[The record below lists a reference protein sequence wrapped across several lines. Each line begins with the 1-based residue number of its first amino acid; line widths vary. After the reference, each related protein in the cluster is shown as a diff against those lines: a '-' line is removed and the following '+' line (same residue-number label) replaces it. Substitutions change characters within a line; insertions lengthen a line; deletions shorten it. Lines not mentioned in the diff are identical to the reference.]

1 MLAKVTG
8 NASYAAEA
16 QQPLAYTLT
25 TIATYQAS
33 HGYREAVPTFMQI
46 SALRGGNS
54 AVRKP
59 RTHAPAGSRT
69 DGSDSRTVRDQ
80 AFETHHTLHNMHRI
94 LEVSA
99 ALPPS
104 SQLPV
109 HVTSILI
116 QCRRCTQQARG

>member
-1 MLAKVTG
+1 MNTATCQRRFSLGCVSHRCLCSRPFLEWGALALLMLAKVTG

-54 AVRKP
+54 AVSKP
-59 RTHAPAGSRT
+59 RT
-69 DGSDSRTVRDQ
+69 
-80 AFETHHTLHNMHRI
+80 
-94 LEVSA
+94 
-99 ALPPS
+99 
-104 SQLPV
+104 
-109 HVTSILI
+109 
-116 QCRRCTQQARG
+116 RGRQSN